1 MESAWNIPID
11 GETIRRVTERLGQQ
25 AEQREQTQIA
35 AVAAGD
41 REIVDLPEPEAW
53 MGPWSTFARIMPGE
67 VKVGVSVPLALS
79 CSFGP
84 EIQGIEVASPD
95 YCVGLESR
103 AEF

>member
-1 MESAWNIPID
+1 MPGIFNGPPGRGAAGTSK
-11 GETIRRVTERLGQQ
+11 
-25 AEQREQTQIA
+25 AEQREQTHIA
-35 AVAAGD
+35 AVDGAMVHFREDHAGH
-41 REIVDLPEPEAW
+41 
-53 MGPWSTFARIMPGE
+53 E
-67 VKVGVSVPLALS
+67 VKVGVSVRLALS